1 MPLANFSYS
10 GFTCFVSNLGGM
22 GLLKA
27 DPLIN
32 NRLDAKD
39 SKTTGRASESDSQ
52 QQSEPGILGEGSPCP
67 TGPTKLKVL

>member
-1 MPLANFSYS
+1 
-10 GFTCFVSNLGGM
+10 M

-52 QQSEPGILGEGSPCP
+52 QQSEPGILGEGSHCP